1 MVGILSGS
9 DENAVKSSRE
19 SGNRRSDILMKTRDG
34 FEKAFVIELKVVKQ
48 EEIQGTLQGR
58 SLELL
63 REAEGK

>member
-9 DENAVKSSRE
+9 DENAVKSNRE
-19 SGNRRSDILMKTRDG
+19 SGNRRSDILMKTGDG

-58 SLELL
+58 SQELL